1 MQFFVLKLWFRD
13 EKMNDNYQV
22 NFILLNPP
30 WWLLLELWFAGP
42 REREVSGQKEATKEG
57 RTSCSRHH
65 GRVYRF
71 FFENLRHG
79 QEVGYTKGIYAG
91 APDESLSE
99 LPNHCG
105 VRELGGGP
113 VGRQG
118 GGGGGD
124 EAVLVEVGLIDQI
137 QAVSFL
143 FQF

>member
-1 MQFFVLKLWFRD
+1 MGD
-13 EKMNDNYQV
+13 
-22 NFILLNPP
+22 
-30 WWLLLELWFAGP
+30 
-42 REREVSGQKEATKEG
+42 
-57 RTSCSRHH
+57 
-65 GRVYRF
+65 
-71 FFENLRHG
+71 
-79 QEVGYTKGIYAG
+79 TKGIYAG
-91 APDESLSE
+91 APDEFLSE

-113 VGRQG
+113 VGRQGG